1 MARWDPTYSRYASH
15 YDQIGQRRFGEV
27 SAESLLAHLASKG
40 VEPMTVLDLACGTGA
55 ATLQFARRGLT
66 ATGLDISGA
75 MLERAQAS
83 AEADGL
89 RIHWRQG
96 DMTTFAVDEPIDL
109 CTCFYDAVN
118 YLNGSM
124 EFTSF
129 ARCTFDALV
138 PGGYLAFDIN
148 TRRKL
153 EEHWG
158 EMTLVAADDGERFL
172 AYRSW
177 FDEVRQV
184 SPLVITGFERRADGA
199 WDRFDEEHLETAF
212 RIDDL
217 TASLMTAGF
226 GDVDVLDWQEGQPAP
241 DRTGSEKSFRVMFV
255 ASKPGFDL
263 EA

>member
-27 SAESLLAHLASKG
+27 SADSLLAYLGDKC
-40 VEPMTVLDLACGTGA
+40 VNPNTVLDLACGTGA

-66 ATGLDISGA
+66 ATGLDISEA
-75 MLERAQAS
+75 MLERARAS

-89 RIHWRQG
+89 RVQWKQG
-96 DMTTFAVDEPIDL
+96 DMTAFVVDEPFDL

-118 YLNGSM
+118 YLSDLK

-129 ARCTFDALV
+129 VRCAFDALV

-158 EMTLVAADDGERFL
+158 EMTLVAADDGDRFL

-177 FDEVRQV
+177 FDEVREV
-184 SPLVITGFERRADGA
+184 SPLVITGFERRPDGA

-212 RIDDL
+212 RIEDL
-217 TASLMTAGF
+217 TARSMTAGF
-226 GDVDVLDWQEGQPAP
+226 RVVDVLDWQEGHPAP
-241 DRTGSEKSFRVMFV
+241 DRAGTEKSFRVMFV
-255 ASKPGFDL
+255 ANKPGIDL